1 MHGTVV
7 RVHDAVLP
15 LLCCQVEALTGE
27 RAEQEAGAE
36 ALRRQLAELRQ
47 QLAEVKVSNRC
58 VMACGTWP

>member
-47 QLAEVKVSNRC
+47 QLAEVKVSS
-58 VMACGTWP
+58 G